1 MYLNKKQERALQ
13 LALEAMENYEFS
25 SYDAECNEAINIIV
39 DMLHNSQEEKIKRMN
54 KVLFQKQQKVLQENF
69 FKSIGTNLMDY
80 QVNYITKKLM
90 ENT

>member
-69 FKSIGTNLMDY
+69 LKSIGTNLMDY
-80 QVNYITKKLM
+80 QVNYITKK
-90 ENT
+90 

>member
-39 DMLHNSQEEKIKRMN
+39 DMLHNSQKEKIKRMN

>member
-1 MYLNKKQERALQ
+1 MYLNKKQERVLQ

-54 KVLFQKQQKVLQENF
+54 KVLFQKQQKVLQKNF
-69 FKSIGTNLMDY
+69 LKSIETNLMDY

>member
-69 FKSIGTNLMDY
+69 LKSIGTNLMDY

>member
-54 KVLFQKQQKVLQENF
+54 KVLFQKRQKVLQENF
-69 FKSIGTNLMDY
+69 LKSIGTNFMDY

>member
-1 MYLNKKQERALQ
+1 MYLDKKQERALQ

-69 FKSIGTNLMDY
+69 LKSIGTNFMDY
-80 QVNYITKKLM
+80 QVNYITK
-90 ENT
+90 N